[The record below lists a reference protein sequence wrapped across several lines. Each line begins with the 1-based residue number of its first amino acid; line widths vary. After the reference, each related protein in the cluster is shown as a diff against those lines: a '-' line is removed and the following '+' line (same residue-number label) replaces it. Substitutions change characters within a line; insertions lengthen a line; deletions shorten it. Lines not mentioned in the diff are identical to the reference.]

1 MIKKKSVSLEYKKK
15 VLWSDKY
22 MRKNKYILRTKYCYM
37 YSEYIKHHRNEFIF
51 WNTLKMLNQILT
63 MVI

>member
-15 VLWSDKY
+15 FYEAINTWERINIYLE
-22 MRKNKYILRTKYCYM
+22 TKYCYM
-37 YSEYIKHHRNEFIF
+37 YSDYIKHHRNEFIF